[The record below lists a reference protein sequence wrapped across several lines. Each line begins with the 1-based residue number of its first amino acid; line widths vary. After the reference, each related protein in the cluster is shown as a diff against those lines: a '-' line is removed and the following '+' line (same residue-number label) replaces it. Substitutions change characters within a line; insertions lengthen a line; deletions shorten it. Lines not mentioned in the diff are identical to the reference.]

1 MKKWLKRITGLEKIE
16 TAILIA
22 EQERIAKEEEIERL
36 RKEQIA
42 AASKAELAV
51 KQAKKQQELAKLS
64 PKKRATKDSE
74 PYVDIVK
81 VELDADNPSYGS
93 FELDW
98 NEHFVK
104 KLRDLGYPGDS
115 DEVVVDLWFQSVC
128 RNILMETYEQDA
140 ANRGDNIR
148 YINRRDLGDG
158 KTEVS

>member
-22 EQERIAKEEEIERL
+22 ERERIAKEEEVNRL
-36 RKEQIA
+36 HKEQVA
-42 AASKAELAV
+42 AVAKAELAV

-64 PKKRATKDSE
+64 PKKRATKDNE